1 MTSKQEKQLTAPR
14 RQALTATTGR
24 YWKRLSPEC
33 KELAQTNPRWAELVE
48 AGKFE
53 EEKALAALACT
64 TERLANIYPASIPE
78 ARDCGMPALSTIG
91 KYKGKQTM
99 EAFLQYVLTEIN
111 VAFGE
116 KKGLS
121 PAGLQMVGRIFAQ
134 RYWHWNLGEVR
145 LAIQMGISGDYQ
157 RMDGDEIAPEVRG
170 NTKAYG
176 AIDAPT
182 IMSWFHSYDI
192 LKAQWASEIR
202 ASEAEVQ
209 KLNEQQ
215 FTEEGREVMLK
226 ILGKLA
232 ERRQVQEAQEEPG
245 YRAQFYRTIE
255 EYCHLEGID
264 KAEYLPPLE
273 AEWEAGY
280 RRETNLHPDIK
291 KELPWELYR
300 QGRYQK
306 HLVHLNDGKEIA

>member
-1 MTSKQEKQLTAPR
+1 M
-14 RQALTATTGR
+14 
-24 YWKRLSPEC
+24 
-33 KELAQTNPRWAELVE
+33 VE

-53 EEKALAALACT
+53 EEKALASLACT
-64 TERLANIYPASIPE
+64 TERLNSVFPASIPE
-78 ARDCGMPALSTIG
+78 ARDCGLPALSTLG
-91 KYKGKQTM
+91 KYKGKDKM
-99 EAFLQYVLTEIN
+99 AAFLQLVLTEVN

-121 PAGLQMVGRIFAQ
+121 PAGLQMVGRMFLQ
-134 RYWHWNLGEVR
+134 MYWHWNLGEVR

-157 RMDGDEIAPEVRG
+157 RMDGDDISQEVRG

-192 LKAQWASEIR
+192 LKAQWAADQR
-202 ASEAEVQ
+202 ASESEAQ

-232 ERRQVQEAQEEPG
+232 EKKKATQAEAEGEPG
-245 YRAQFYRTIE
+245 YRVQFYRTIE
-255 EYCHLEGID
+255 EHCHLEGID
-264 KAEYLPPLE
+264 KKEYLSILE
-273 AEWEAGY
+273 SKWKADYWSEADLDP
-280 RRETNLHPDIK
+280 EIK

-306 HLVHLNDGKEIA
+306 HLVHLNDGKEIKE